1 MTQLQFAFHDY
12 DSILDVPDADI
23 EKLREYFAMAGHP
36 NSTQH
41 DKFIYAVAASRH
53 LLNVYTSAAKRKDL
67 YQPVVR
73 KQIYFAFK
81 RCGLEFIGGG
91 CHSQVFNYTPHQ
103 VIRVFHGSDGWL
115 DWAKFCL
122 VHYKELSPAAQRFLP
137 DIDTMYNLWDNQTVS
152 MKAAI
157 IGRCIPMSAHGITL
171 DPDVGHPKAA
181 AIWKVF
187 YGDLHKLNPVVNE
200 PEFLNSVAAVK
211 EILEHPECPRMTDV
225 HQTNCMLDSYTGHPV
240 LTDPVSWSSDSLSWF
255 EENGLIK
262 EAA

>member
-12 DSILDVPDADI
+12 DYSLDVQDEDI
-23 EKLREYFAMAGHP
+23 KKLREYFAMARHP

-53 LLNVYTSAAKRKDL
+53 LLNVYVSVAKCKDL
-67 YQPVVR
+67 LQPIVR
-73 KQIYFAFK
+73 RQIYFAFK

-157 IGRCIPMSAHGITL
+157 IGRCIPTSGGL
-171 DPDVGHPKAA
+171 DPKVCNPKLA

-187 YGDLHKLNPVVNE
+187 YGNLHSQNPVVNK
-200 PEFLNSVAAVK
+200 PEFSDSVAAIK

-225 HQTNCMLDSYTGHPV
+225 CLQNCMLDSSTGHPV